1 MIKFQTRFTKLLIG
15 ENISLA
21 KKGKNPLRVIFE
33 LREDFKEFGYWET
46 GNFFLKVGKY
56 HIFVETPYNKRI
68 FELIDDEIKHPDK
81 YQTLTTIT
89 VKSIKIKEWD

>member
-33 LREDFKEFGYWET
+33 LREDFKEFGYWENGYSASYRPSIHEFSVTADFGT
-46 GNFFLKVGKY
+46 G
-56 HIFVETPYNKRI
+56 
-68 FELIDDEIKHPDK
+68 ELER
-81 YQTLTTIT
+81 
-89 VKSIKIKEWD
+89 KIVQ